1 MISVRIR
8 SSLTTKLIRL
18 VPAVLLLA
26 PLVLVAC
33 GSGISPHNISSKFS
47 PVFSAY
53 TLPVLSD
60 FDGDNKLDE
69 AQLHS
74 QGRLKWINV
83 RLGSPS
89 WKSFYFDSGLSERGS
104 LVSRDVD
111 SDGDADL
118 IWTSQSKPQRLV
130 VWLGDGHGEFSVVKE
145 PAPYLNKIQE
155 LLADDSGA
163 RLADDSDN
171 RNPACVPLTYVS
183 MGLDSGTYERHIASS
198 NRLPRISP
206 VPALYT
212 RCLSVLRKRGPP
224 AKLA

>member
-1 MISVRIR
+1 MTSVGMR

-18 VPAVLLLA
+18 VPAVLLLV
-26 PLVLVAC
+26 PLLLVAC
-33 GSGISPHNISSKFS
+33 ESGIAPHNISSKFS

-53 TLPVLSD
+53 TSPLLSD

-89 WKSFYFDSGLSERGS
+89 WKSFSFDSGLSERGS

-118 IWTSQSKPQRLV
+118 IWTSQSNPQRLV
-130 VWLGDGHGEFSVVKE
+130 VWLGDGHGEFSVVIE
-145 PAPYLNKIQE
+145 SAPYLNKIQG

-163 RLADDSDN
+163 SLADDSDN

-183 MGLDSGTYERHIASS
+183 IGLDGGTYEPHIDSS
-198 NRLPRISP
+198 NRLHRISP
-206 VPALYT
+206 VSALYT

-224 AKLA
+224 SKLA